1 MLVLALATAT
11 ELCAALPGAP
21 PGLEP
26 GDTAPV
32 ALPGCRARAAV
43 ASVAAV
49 ALVTGVGPVG
59 AALRLGRLLGA
70 LGPGAVA
77 GVLNLGVAGSFD
89 TAALPLGALAVAD
102 RETWPEY
109 GLRTQAGVDAAALGF
124 PVGRTPAG
132 PLGPSLAL
140 DPDASARAMGLALPD
155 AWPRVHALTV
165 AAASADAAT
174 ASALRAAHGA
184 ALENMEGYALA
195 LACLEAGLPFLEVR
209 AVSNAVGTRRA
220 DRWDLPGALA
230 ALPAALAALCGQPG
244 GTP

>member
-32 ALPGCRARAAV
+32 ALPGRRAL
-43 ASVAAV
+43 
-49 ALVTGVGPVG
+49 ALVAGVGPVG

-70 LGPGAVA
+70 LDPGAVA

-89 TAALPLGALAVAD
+89 TAALPLGAVAVAG
-102 RETWPEY
+102 RETWPEF

-132 PLGPSLAL
+132 PLGATLAL
-140 DPDASARAMGLALPD
+140 EPDAAARAMGLALP
-155 AWPRVHALTV
+155 APWPRVHALTV

-184 ALENMEGYALA
+184 QLESMEGYALA

-209 AVSNAVGTRRA
+209 TVSNAVGTRRA

-230 ALPAALAALCGQPG
+230 ALPGALAALCGHPG